1 MKKEN
6 SNLQKT
12 QSIKLFEHEDSLYTF
27 DQDNIENKSEELIG
41 DYCSRFSERLR
52 ELIDKNHYSRK
63 YIADKLGMT
72 RQAVSNYCLGSSK
85 PTIENLIKLSNIFN
99 VSTDYLLGITDT
111 PTVDI
116 KLRQICNYTGLS
128 EEAINNICKINK
140 FTDSYILSKTIGHN
154 DFIGLFNFVISY
166 LYNKDVNHY
175 ESSDIDKKQ
184 LANLLNCD
192 SSSLDKILNMA
203 TQKAIEETFMN
214 IVNDINYYGK

>member
-6 SNLQKT
+6 SNLQKS
-12 QSIKLFEHEDSLYTF
+12 QSKKLFEYDESPYIF
-27 DQDNIENKSEELIG
+27 DQDNIKDKSKDTFG
-41 DYCSRFSERLR
+41 DYNSRFSERLR
-52 ELIDKNHYSRK
+52 ELLDENHDTRTNLAS
-63 YIADKLGMT
+63 KLGVS
-72 RQAVSNYCLGSSK
+72 RQAVSNYCLGTSEPSVEK
-85 PTIENLIKLSNIFN
+85 LIKISKIFN

-140 FTDSYILSKTIGHN
+140 FTDSHILSKMIEHN
-154 DFIGLFNFVISY
+154 DFIVLFHFVITY

-175 ESSDIDKKQ
+175 QSSDIDKKQ

-192 SSSLDKILNMA
+192 SSSLNEILNMA
-203 TQKAIEETFMN
+203 TQKAIEETLMK